1 MGTGT
6 VSMEKIVR
14 SARWAFALLAL
25 VALVGC
31 DRTIQLK
38 RPAAAPSSH
47 VSPTPPVVAR
57 LPPGTFDQQRA
68 LSELAK
74 AQAARLAGDPA
85 DARKLAEAA
94 VADWPGNAAAWEELG
109 ADCRAANDHTCAG
122 YADFFAAKVDF
133 VNAQPPRVAVL
144 GFANLAVGEI
154 GTHTGDYT
162 YDQRTLDTAAR
173 LASFYDERDT
183 LSGVRLVPRPVP
195 EPKP

>member
-1 MGTGT
+1 MVTGT
-6 VSMEKIVR
+6 VSTEHIAR
-14 SARWAFALLAL
+14 SARWVFALLAL

-38 RPAAAPSSH
+38 RPPAAASSH
-47 VSPTPPVVAR
+47 VSPTPPVVTR
-57 LPPGTFDQQRA
+57 LPPGTFDQARA
-68 LSELAK
+68 LAELAK
-74 AQAARLAGDPA
+74 AQAARLAGDLPG
-85 DARKLAEAA
+85 ARKLAEAA

-109 ADCRAANDHTCAG
+109 ADCRAANDQSCAG
-122 YADFFAAKVDF
+122 YAEFFAAKVDF

-144 GFANLAVGEI
+144 GFANLAGGDI

-183 LSGVRLVPRPVP
+183 LSGVRLMPKPEP